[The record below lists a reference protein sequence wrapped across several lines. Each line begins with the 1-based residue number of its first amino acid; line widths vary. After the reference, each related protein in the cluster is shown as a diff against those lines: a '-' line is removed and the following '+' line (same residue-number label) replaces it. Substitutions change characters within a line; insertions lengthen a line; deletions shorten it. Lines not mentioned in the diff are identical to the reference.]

1 LALVLDAIAANSFVS
16 EEHAMSGNLEHR
28 AAEIEV
34 TPKDQ
39 EKTDLS
45 RRGFLTRLTILG
57 VGCAAAMTLGVREA
71 DATTETDA
79 AYKAKGLADNE
90 ARAEG
95 KKAELVDGV
104 DSDDQ
109 LEFSAQTRG
118 MVRRGARRTGRR
130 VRRTGRRVRRT
141 TRRALR

>member
-1 LALVLDAIAANSFVS
+1 
-16 EEHAMSGNLEHR
+16 MKRNLGHK
-28 AAEIEV
+28 AAELEV
-34 TPKDQ
+34 TAKDQ

-45 RRGFLTRLTILG
+45 RRTFLTRLTILG

-79 AYKAKGLADNE
+79 ADKAKNLADNE

-95 KKAELVDGV
+95 KKAELVDIV
-104 DSDDQ
+104 DPTDQ

-118 MVRRGARRTGRR
+118 MVRRQARRTGRG
-130 VRRTGRRVRRT
+130 VRRTARRVRRT
-141 TRRALR
+141 TRRAARRGL